1 MVFGKTAHSLRLFR
15 SIDVG
20 RQQHPDAV
28 PTTTREPSRS
38 RRRSGEVMRGRTISN
53 VGVSLGYLLVLV
65 DSTVLNVALPDI
77 ARSLGGSVAGQQW
90 VVSAYLVTF
99 GALLL
104 SSGAIADRYGALRT
118 YRVGV
123 FLFVLT
129 SVLCALAPTLL
140 ILIVLR
146 AFQGAAAALIPGTT
160 LALIGRM
167 NPEPADRHRA
177 IGLYALV
184 TGCGFA
190 AGPTVGGILV
200 AAGGW
205 RWIFLINVP
214 VGILA
219 LAWSRYFPADP
230 KARDRGARLDVRGQ
244 VLAVVF
250 FALVVVV
257 IIETG
262 ERSPIAAWALI
273 PTVCAAGLLYWSDRR
288 SAAPAIPVRL
298 LRIPPILRG
307 TLYGFTIQVVMAST
321 LFVAS
326 LYLINARG
334 LSPLGAGLVL
344 IAYTFGPCVLG
355 PVVGRVVAARGPQL
369 PALLGQSAAVV
380 GSVAIAAVM
389 FVGGPLWALI
399 ATMLIAGAALP
410 LVIVPITGLVV
421 AGAPAGSAGTAGG
434 LFSASRQLGGAF
446 GVAALGAVLASVGGA
461 DGAAWAMMAA
471 AVVAAIA
478 LLGMVVRPHRVR

>member
-1 MVFGKTAHSLRLFR
+1 
-15 SIDVG
+15 
-20 RQQHPDAV
+20 
-28 PTTTREPSRS
+28 
-38 RRRSGEVMRGRTISN
+38 MRGRTLSN

-123 FLFVLT
+123 LAFVLT

-140 ILIVLR
+140 ILIILR

-190 AGPTVGGILV
+190 AGPTVGGILI

-219 LAWSRYFPADP
+219 LAWSRYFPADSR
-230 KARDRGARLDVRGQ
+230 ARDRGARLDMRGQ
-244 VLAVVF
+244 LLAVVF

-262 ERSPIAAWALI
+262 ERSSIAAWALI

-298 LRIPPILRG
+298 LRIPSILRG
-307 TLYGFTIQVVMAST
+307 TLFGFTIQVVMAST

-380 GSVAIAAVM
+380 GSVAIAVVM

-399 ATMLIAGAALP
+399 VTMLVAGTALP
-410 LVIVPITGLVV
+410 LVIVPMTGLIV
-421 AGAPAGSAGTAGG
+421 AGAPAGFRGYGRRLVQRVASARRGLWCRGTRRGVGVGWRSRRRRVGDDGCGRRGG
-434 LFSASRQLGGAF
+434 
-446 GVAALGAVLASVGGA
+446 
-461 DGAAWAMMAA
+461 DGAAGYGRASASN
-471 AVVAAIA
+471 AVTQDRCGHRFGSGQPILYTRTVACA
-478 LLGMVVRPHRVR
+478 PSRVRTRVTATTE